1 MGMSEEEKDEKEL
14 KLEGV
19 GSDETV
25 LCAASSYDQ
34 KFYLNPLF
42 SKLPQEIKD
51 DLKIVSVMFVEDN
64 GGIFLMKFDR
74 NRKLV
79 MMTEAKE
86 SDYNYDD
93 IGVGMSIRAI
103 QKKRTRMLQEITLYY
118 RAVICGET
126 LEQIEKE
133 VEEDFE

>member
-1 MGMSEEEKDEKEL
+1 M
-14 KLEGV
+14 
-19 GSDETV
+19 
-25 LCAASSYDQ
+25 CAASSYDQ
-34 KFYLNPLF
+34 KYYLNPLF

-103 QKKRTRMLQEITLYY
+103 QKKRARMLQEITLYY